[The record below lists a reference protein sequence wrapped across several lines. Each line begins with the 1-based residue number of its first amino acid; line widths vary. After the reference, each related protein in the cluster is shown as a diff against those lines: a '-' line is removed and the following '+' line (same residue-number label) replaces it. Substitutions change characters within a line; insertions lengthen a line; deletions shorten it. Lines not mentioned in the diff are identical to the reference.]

1 MKRKKMSDEEIS
13 EKEMKD
19 IIRKGID
26 MFIKDIERL
35 NEMIEKEMFVKDYSL
50 AYVYNPFFKDD
61 LVKEDKKLISSII
74 DRKDKLMII
83 VDVNDKE
90 YEIKIKNRKL
100 IVSTEE
106 GKCEVKLSEDVILDK
121 RKEEY
126 NNGILIITFEKK
138 NGK

>member
-50 AYVYNPFFKDD
+50 AYVYNPFFEDN
-61 LVKEDKKLISSII
+61 LVKEEKELISSVI

-106 GKCEVKLSEDVILDK
+106 GKCEVKLSDDVILDK

>member
-1 MKRKKMSDEEIS
+1 MKRKKISEEEIS

-19 IIRKGID
+19 IIRKSID

-50 AYVYNPFFKDD
+50 IYVYNPFLKDD
-61 LVKEDKKLISSII
+61 LVKEEKELISSVI

-90 YEIKIKNRKL
+90 YEIKIKDRKL

-106 GKCEVKLSEDVILDK
+106 GKCEVKLSDDVILDK

-138 NGK
+138 K